1 MSIPTPMIK
10 MMTPFGAAVGKVM
23 GQPPNL
29 RELISS
35 SDGVTFWAKQDKAV
49 EKLGYSPRSLEEGIR
64 DMLEAEGK
72 LPSVAPA

>member
-1 MSIPTPMIK
+1 M
-10 MMTPFGAAVGKVM
+10 VGKVM

-49 EKLGYSPRSLEEGIR
+49 EKLGYSPRDLEEGIR

-72 LPSVAPA
+72 LPAGSALSVRQPRERRERGRA